1 MNKSIGIENYLTRM
15 GHTKQT
21 IKSYMYAIK
30 NFLQSNPEADI
41 YKYKDILNYINEK
54 VKDLSNSDT
63 KNAIL
68 AAVKKY
74 YDFLIDIG
82 LRNDH
87 PCRTLIL
94 SKRRNKDI
102 IHQDLFTTAELEM
115 LMEREERYE
124 ILKLKNQTMISMLIY
139 QGITAGEVT
148 NIKLSNID
156 LDNGTIYIKGSSK
169 IASRHLELMPRQF
182 KIIDRYIN
190 ETRKKLISTK
200 TDKLLVGK
208 LGTPLTVD
216 DVNYM
221 VSTYKPLFSDRNL
234 NALTIRMSVISN
246 WLNEKRL
253 PLEQVQLMSGHKWIS
268 ATVRYRF
275 TPIEEQREMINR
287 FHPLR

>member
-1 MNKSIGIENYLTRM
+1 
-15 GHTKQT
+15 
-21 IKSYMYAIK
+21 MYAIK

-208 LGTPLTVD
+208 L
-216 DVNYM
+216 
-221 VSTYKPLFSDRNL
+221 
-234 NALTIRMSVISN
+234 
-246 WLNEKRL
+246 E
-253 PLEQVQLMSGHKWIS
+253 
-268 ATVRYRF
+268 
-275 TPIEEQREMINR
+275 TPIT
-287 FHPLR
+287 